1 MVEFEKYIKV
11 SNGRMIKFSVY
22 EHNEYDPKTYLI
34 EEYFMENDEITK
46 NYRMSKNG
54 GYSFSGW
61 LNVGAEEK
69 AKIDTI
75 SYEFDVN
82 NPLYIPILHNLLYDQ
97 DCYTIYDENKD
108 AFAEKYI
115 VFTKIE
121 NKIILTFLNTLK
133 EDNLDKKFNISTHD
147 NDLKL
152 KCFFEE
158 LIQTLYLEKR
168 QISIEEYLIDY
179 RGIEDEEVKKYM
191 KIYIPRDKQ

>member
-69 AKIDTI
+69 TKIDTI
-75 SYEFDVN
+75 SYEFDIN

-108 AFAEKYI
+108 NFDEKYI

>member
-69 AKIDTI
+69 TKIDTI

-108 AFAEKYI
+108 NFDEKYL

>member
-69 AKIDTI
+69 AKIDII

-108 AFAEKYI
+108 NFDEKYL

>member
-61 LNVGAEEK
+61 LNVGAEERT
-69 AKIDTI
+69 KIDTI
-75 SYEFDVN
+75 SYEFDIN

-108 AFAEKYI
+108 NFDEKYL

>member
-69 AKIDTI
+69 TKIDTI
-75 SYEFDVN
+75 SYEFDIN

-108 AFAEKYI
+108 NFDEKYL

>member
-22 EHNEYDPKTYLI
+22 EHNEYDPKSYLI

-69 AKIDTI
+69 TKIDTI
-75 SYEFDVN
+75 SYEFDIN

-108 AFAEKYI
+108 NFDEKYL

-179 RGIEDEEVKKYM
+179 RDIEDEEVKKYM

>member
-69 AKIDTI
+69 TKIDTI

-108 AFAEKYI
+108 NFDEKYL

-133 EDNLDKKFNISTHD
+133 EDNLDKKFSISTHD

-152 KCFFEE
+152 KYFFEE

>member
-69 AKIDTI
+69 TKIDTI
-75 SYEFDVN
+75 SYEFDIN
-82 NPLYIPILHNLLYDQ
+82 NPLYIPMLHNLLYDQ

-108 AFAEKYI
+108 NFDEKYL

>member
-11 SNGRMIKFSVY
+11 SNGRMIKFSVH

-108 AFAEKYI
+108 AFAEKYL

-133 EDNLDKKFNISTHD
+133 EDNLDKKFSISTHD

-152 KCFFEE
+152 KYFFEE

>member
-69 AKIDTI
+69 TKIDTI

-108 AFAEKYI
+108 NFDEKYI

-121 NKIILTFLNTLK
+121 NKIILTFLNALK
-133 EDNLDKKFNISTHD
+133 EDNLDKKFNISTPD

>member
-69 AKIDTI
+69 TKIDTI
-75 SYEFDVN
+75 SYEFDIN

-108 AFAEKYI
+108 NFDEKYL

-133 EDNLDKKFNISTHD
+133 EDNLDRKFNISTHD

-191 KIYIPRDKQ
+191 KIYIPRDKP